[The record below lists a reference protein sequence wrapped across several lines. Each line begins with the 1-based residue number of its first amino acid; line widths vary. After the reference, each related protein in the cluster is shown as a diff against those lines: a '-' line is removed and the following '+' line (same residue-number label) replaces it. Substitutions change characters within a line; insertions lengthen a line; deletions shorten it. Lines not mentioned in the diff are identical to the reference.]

1 MTDASQPASPEA
13 SAPAPAP
20 DRLTTADGQVLAYH
34 RSPGR
39 SPGVVFLG
47 GYASDMTGTK
57 ATALEAHVRAR
68 GHAFLRFDYRGHGQ
82 SSNRFEDGTI
92 GRWRDDAL
100 AAIDALTEGPQ
111 VLVGSSMG
119 GWIALLV
126 AVARPDRVAGL
137 VGIAAAPDFTEDLM
151 WAEFDEAQ
159 RATLTADRILR
170 LPSEYSEE
178 PSIVTMDLIEDGR
191 THLLLRAPVPVRV
204 PVRLLQGMRD
214 PDVPYRLALTLADR
228 IEGDDVQ
235 VTLIKD
241 GDHRLSTESD
251 LAILAA
257 TVDGLLTG

>member
-13 SAPAPAP
+13 PAP
-20 DRLTTADGQVLAYH
+20 DQLTTADGQVLAYH

-82 SSNRFEDGTI
+82 SSSQFEDGTI

-100 AAIDALTEGPQ
+100 AAIDTLTEGPQ

-159 RATLTADRILR
+159 RAALAADRILR
-170 LPSEYSEE
+170 LPSEYSDE

-191 THLLLRAPVPVRV
+191 NHLLLRAPVPIRV

-241 GDHRLSTESD
+241 GDHRLSTDRD

-257 TVDGLLTG
+257 AVDGLLKG